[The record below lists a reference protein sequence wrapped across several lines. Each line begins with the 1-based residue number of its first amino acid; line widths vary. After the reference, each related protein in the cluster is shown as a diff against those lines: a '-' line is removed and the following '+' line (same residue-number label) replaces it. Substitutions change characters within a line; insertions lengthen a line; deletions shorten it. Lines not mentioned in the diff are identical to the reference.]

1 MPEFYAT
8 GRNMPAGNGWKWIV
22 DGWTLFTRAPGMWIG
37 ITVIYL
43 LISFAVACIP
53 VLGTLASPVL
63 NVIFTAGLLL
73 GCRALDEGGEL
84 KVEHLFAGFQGR
96 LGSLI
101 AAGLLYLAAILV
113 VTLATGLA
121 VGFKLYNIVSAGP
134 VEAEQILDVV
144 LLGALAV
151 LIWLALIL
159 PAVMAVWFAPALIV
173 FRHLGAV
180 QAMKASFVGC
190 LRNFVPFLV
199 YGLVLLIPA
208 VLATLPFALGWLV
221 LGPLVIASIYTSY
234 KDIYSS

>member
-22 DGWTLFTRAPGMWIG
+22 DGWTLFTRAPGLWIG
-37 ITVIYL
+37 ITVLYL
-43 LISFAVACIP
+43 VVSFAVACIP

-73 GCRALDEGGEL
+73 GCRALDEGGPL
-84 KVEHLFAGFQGR
+84 KVEHLFAGFQDR

-113 VTLATGLA
+113 VTLASGLA

-134 VEAEQILDVV
+134 LEPEQMLDVV

-173 FRHLGAV
+173 FRHMGAV

-190 LRNFVPFLV
+190 LRNFVPFLI

-208 VLATLPFALGWLV
+208 VLATIPFALGWLV
-221 LGPLVIASIYTSY
+221 LGPLVVASIYTSY